1 MGIFKYQET
10 NTSFAVIALAGQL
23 IDSSAR
29 CCLGLQCPTVTAH
42 LANVCGGAHTWRNIN
57 KVTAGRGHL
66 GRCQLWGG
74 ALGSA
79 EGMQVM
85 LEATCRNISRT
96 KKGIADTRSDPP
108 KNFWSCVC
116 TICAPSCTRAA
127 QTRVCRRVFIFYKPP
142 KILFSGLIRAKQ
154 GGGTPARHS
163 CMFQRQSEG
172 ASCM

>member
-1 MGIFKYQET
+1 MFKYQET

-96 KKGIADTRSDPP
+96 KKGIADTRSDPQKTSGAASAQSVLRPARGQP
-108 KNFWSCVC
+108 KPACAAVC
-116 TICAPSCTRAA
+116 L
-127 QTRVCRRVFIFYKPP
+127 FFHKPP

>member
-96 KKGIADTRSDPP
+96 KKGIADARSDPQ
-108 KNFWSCVC
+108 KTSGAASAQSV
-116 TICAPSCTRAA
+116 A

>member
-1 MGIFKYQET
+1 MFKYQET

-96 KKGIADTRSDPP
+96 KKGIADARSDPQ
-108 KNFWSCVC
+108 KTSGAASAQSV
-116 TICAPSCTRAA
+116 A

>member
-85 LEATCRNISRT
+85 LEATCRNISRI
-96 KKGIADTRSDPP
+96 KKRNSGHEVRSPKKLLELRLHNLCSVLHTGSPNPRVPP
-108 KNFWSCVC
+108 CVYF
-116 TICAPSCTRAA
+116 
-127 QTRVCRRVFIFYKPP
+127 FISPQRF
-142 KILFSGLIRAKQ
+142 
-154 GGGTPARHS
+154 
-163 CMFQRQSEG
+163 CFQV
-172 ASCM
+172 